1 MISNERLTDMRES
14 NASFVSDVELAE
26 MAKELMALRR
36 YHSYTFEEDSRP
48 LYTTPPVPALVPIE
62 LPSAFTPSVIAL
74 GPSPVSGMR
83 LDHTGG
89 WLNKARVIA
98 AIRAAGYEV
107 ATVPAEEKK

>member
-1 MISNERLTDMRES
+1 MRAYTEAERAAL
-14 NASFVSDVELAE
+14 LAE
-26 MAKELMALRR
+26 IKYNRENCFCSDKTLELFSVAESAL
-36 YHSYTFEEDSRP
+36 
-48 LYTTPPVPALVPIE
+48 TTPPVAALVPIE

-98 AIRAAGYEV
+98 AIRTAGYEV
-107 ATVPAEEKK
+107 ANAPAEGKK